1 MTRQLSGKIC
11 VVTGAS
17 RGVGRGVALA
27 LGDAGA
33 TVYVTGR
40 TRTGDVAQLPGTID
54 ATAADVTARGGDGIA
69 VACDHADDDSVRSL
83 FDEIRERHGRI
94 DLLVNNVFSVPEESS
109 FINVPF
115 WEQPLSNWDMM
126 HRVGLRSH
134 YVASTLAAPMMLGE
148 GGVIATISSF
158 GARLF
163 QLSTA
168 YGVGKAGCDKMAR
181 DMAVELKPHDV
192 VSVGICPGVV
202 RTERILEKVD
212 ELPFDLAI
220 SESPEFTGRVI
231 AALFADPSRMEQTG
245 KVHVVAELAEHYAVL
260 DIDGSRPKSLRR
272 SK

>member
-1 MTRQLSGKIC
+1 MSQLSEQIC

-17 RGVGRGVALA
+17 RGVGRGIALA

-40 TRTGDVAQLPGTID
+40 TRTGDVSPLPGTID
-54 ATAADVTARGGDGIA
+54 ATAADVTERGGHGIA
-69 VACDHADDDSVRSL
+69 VACDHSDDGSVKAL
-83 FDEIRERHGRI
+83 FDEIRARHGSI
-94 DLLVNNVFSVPEESS
+94 DVLVNNVFAVPDEAS

-134 YVASTLAAPMMLGE
+134 YVASALAAPMMLE
-148 GGVIATISSF
+148 NGGVIATVTSF

-168 YGVGKAGCDKMAR
+168 YGVGKAGCDKLAR

-192 VSVGICPGVV
+192 VSVGICPGIV
-202 RTERILEKVD
+202 RTERILKKAD
-212 ELPFDLAI
+212 DLPFDLSI

-231 AALFADPSRMEQTG
+231 LALAADPKRMEQTG
-245 KVHVVAELAEHYAVL
+245 KVHVVAELAEHYGV
-260 DIDGSRPKSLRR
+260 DDVDGSRPKSLRR

>member
-1 MTRQLSGKIC
+1 MTRHLSGRIC

-17 RGVGRGVALA
+17 RGVGRGIALA

-40 TRTGDVAQLPGTID
+40 TRTGDVAPLPGTID
-54 ATAADVTARGGDGIA
+54 ATAAEVTERGGNGIA
-69 VACDHADDDSVRSL
+69 VACDHADDDSVRAL
-83 FDEIRERHGRI
+83 FDDVRTRHGRI
-94 DLLVNNVFSVPEESS
+94 DLLVNNVFAVPDEAS

-134 YVASTLAAPMMLGE
+134 YVASAFAAPLMIE
-148 GGVIATISSF
+148 GGGVMATISSF

-168 YGVGKAGCDKMAR
+168 YGVGKAGCDKLAR
-181 DMAVELKPHDV
+181 DMAVELKPHNV
-192 VSVGICPGVV
+192 VSVGICPGIV
-202 RTERILEKVD
+202 RTERILEKA
-212 ELPFDLAI
+212 EQLPFDLAI

-231 AALFADPSRMEQTG
+231 AALVADPNRMEQTG
-245 KVHVVAELAEHYAVL
+245 KVHVVAELAEHYDVL
-260 DIDGSRPKSLRR
+260 DIDGSRPRSLRR